1 MEHIHAATSVRD
13 ALYQISKKSKVHIHA
28 ASVAAAKQVL
38 PLLCWPYQRRD
49 DALMLFLLAW
59 NGDEKL
65 QQMQEIPV
73 EQKQY
78 QDQSAFLITLLCMTN
93 NNNLPN

>member
-1 MEHIHAATSVRD
+1 MMEHIHAATSVRD
-13 ALYQISKKSKVHIHA
+13 ALYQISKKKSKVHIHA

-38 PLLCWPYQRRD
+38 PLLCWLYQRRD

-65 QQMQEIPV
+65 QQMQEIPI

-78 QDQSAFLITLLCMTN
+78 QD
-93 NNNLPN
+93 

>member
-1 MEHIHAATSVRD
+1 MEHIHAATSVWD

-65 QQMQEIPV
+65 QQMQEIPI

-78 QDQSAFLITLLCMTN
+78 QDQSAFLITILYMTN